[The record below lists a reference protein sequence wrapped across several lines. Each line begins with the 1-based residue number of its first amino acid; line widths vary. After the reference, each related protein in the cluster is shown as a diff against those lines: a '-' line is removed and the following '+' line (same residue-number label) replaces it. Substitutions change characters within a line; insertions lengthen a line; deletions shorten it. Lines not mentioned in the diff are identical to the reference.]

1 MSSAAAGRSVQD
13 RVVSAGRWRVGLT
26 GWLEDVDETSVAH
39 LLVYPATAG
48 VEHRMGLLAEV
59 MGLVARDGGEHRLV
73 AVEPDTTH
81 VRLAAGRVSVHYGR
95 AGVIGREA
103 PASWRAAAAA
113 RRSVV
118 LSVGEHPWDGRQGS
132 LPPYLDQPCG
142 IAAGAV
148 RVLGG

>member
-1 MSSAAAGRSVQD
+1 MTQSVQD
-13 RVVSAGRWRVGLT
+13 HVVSAGRWRVGLT
-26 GWLEDVDETSVAH
+26 GWLVDDEKGPVAH

-48 VEHRMGLLAEV
+48 VERRMGVLAEV
-59 MGLVARDGGEHRLV
+59 MGLVTRDGGAQGLV
-73 AVEPDTTH
+73 AVKPDTTH
-81 VRLAAGRVSVHYGR
+81 VRLAAGRVSVHYGQ

-113 RRSVV
+113 RRWVV
-118 LSVGEHPWDGRQGS
+118 LTVGEHPWDGRRGS